1 MSETSVEK
9 YDGFCSQINDKPVDV
24 IGHMIFHFAFDHFE
38 SPFQVEKVFGLMVK
52 EANLVLKFKLI
63 LKETKYKKRDQEI
76 IKFKL
81 IYLNEESIECKFEDN
96 HLDYQEQKQLEIGDK
111 LINLVYDLD
120 ELKNA
125 PQIQFCIGLSLN
137 ISCQIKSN
145 LISRSFNDQSSSD
158 FIIECQNRKFYVHPR
173 TTRFRWT

>member
-1 MSETSVEK
+1 MSETPVEK
-9 YDGFCSQINDKPVDV
+9 YDGFCSQINDKPVDA
-24 IGHMIFHFAFDHFE
+24 IGLMIFPFDFDHYE

-63 LKETKYKKRDQEI
+63 LKEIKEKEDQEI

-96 HLDYQEQKQLEIGDK
+96 HLDNQEQKQLEIGDK

-125 PQIQFCIGLSLN
+125 P
-137 ISCQIKSN
+137 
-145 LISRSFNDQSSSD
+145 
-158 FIIECQNRKFYVHPR
+158 
-173 TTRFRWT
+173 